1 MLTQIGD
8 FERFRKKSG
17 IDAFVWMM
25 TFLSVVIFSIDI
37 GLLIGL
43 LMSILCIFCSGIKAH
58 FTILGHLPHSDLYLD
73 IESFQR
79 AVEIPFVKIIRYSG
93 SINYATK
100 ACFKNKLCDKLCIN
114 LLKELRYHQDNLVE
128 NLNISKKSC
137 TNFLSDLNFKH
148 LVIDFNALTNIDA
161 SSIVMLTDLIK
172 DFNQLD
178 VEVSLVCFSTRIIEI
193 FMRNEFVF
201 MKRVFP
207 TIHDAIHS
215 SQNNLM

>member
-1 MLTQIGD
+1 MLTQLGD

-17 IDAFVWMM
+17 IDAFVWMV

-58 FTILGHLPHSDLYLD
+58 FSILGHLLHSDLYLD

-79 AVEIPFVKIIRYSG
+79 AIEIPFVKIVRYSG

-114 LLKELRYHQDNLVE
+114 LIRELRYREDHLED
-128 NLNISKKSC
+128 NLNISSKNCS
-137 TNFLSDLNFKH
+137 NFLSNLNFKH
-148 LVIDFNALTNIDA
+148 LVIDFNALTIIDA
-161 SSIVMLTDLIK
+161 SSIAMLEELIK
-172 DFNQLD
+172 DFNKLN
-178 VEVSLVCFSTRIIEI
+178 VKVSLICFSTRIIEI
-193 FMRNEFVF
+193 FMRNEFTM
-201 MKRVFP
+201 MKNIYP

-215 SQNNLM
+215 S